1 MSTQRESTKG
11 QVPPLPELLAV
22 IIPHAR
28 PHFGRLVLALL
39 ATIVG
44 SAAALLMPQVLGR
57 LIDGPIAAGDRGAL
71 LPATLLVGGLGL
83 FEAAMVF
90 LRRMVMIPAST
101 TTEFSARM
109 ALFSRLV
116 DLDTTFHD
124 QWPSGQLLTRVT
136 QDLNLIRRWFAF
148 GLIMLINDV
157 VMIIVGTVLM
167 AGTNVIL
174 AGVFL
179 VGSAP
184 LVFLMLRFERQYTR
198 LTRRAQDKSGDVATV
213 VEESVKGIRILKAF
227 GRAPEALEQFGSQAE
242 ELRDLEV
249 ARGLADARMFR
260 WLTLIPNLVIAI
272 CLVVAIWFAALG
284 WVTIGGVVAFFA
296 TATILRNPVSFLG
309 FLVAFSLDALSALAR
324 YKEVMDRDPRITDPT
339 DPTTIPTPR
348 DGAPHGARLEFRN
361 VTFRFDDQGPGEDP
375 LLTGLDLE
383 VNPGERMALVGLT
396 GSGKSTLINLASRLY
411 DVTSGSILIDGVDV
425 REVSRHHLREQ
436 LTVAFEDPTLFSASI
451 RDNVLLGDPDAS
463 EEMLRQSLE
472 VSAASDF
479 VRELDS
485 GVETVIGEEGQGL
498 SGGQRQR
505 LALARAIAARPRL
518 MLLDDPLSALDVHT
532 EAKVTEAL
540 DEALGDTT
548 VLIVAHRPSTV
559 ALADRVALMDRGRVV
574 AVGTHSELLA
584 TSERYRYVI
593 SSFEDDDDAP
603 APAPPPEWVESEIHA
618 TELAEEL

>member
-1 MSTQRESTKG
+1 MSTHGKSAKG
-11 QVPPLPELLAV
+11 QVPPLPELLSV

-28 PHFGRLVLALL
+28 PHLGRLVLALL

-124 QWPSGQLLTRVT
+124 QWPSGQLLTRIT

-157 VMIIVGTVLM
+157 LMILIGTVLM

-174 AGVFL
+174 ALVFL

-260 WLTLIPNLVIAI
+260 WLTLIPNVVIAI
-272 CLVVAIWFAALG
+272 CLVVAIWFASLG

-296 TATILRNPVSFLG
+296 TATILRNPLSFLG
-309 FLVAFSLDALSALAR
+309 FLVAFSLDAMSALAR

-339 DPTTIPTPR
+339 DPTTIPSPV
-348 DGAPHGARLEFRN
+348 DGAPHGAKLEFRN

-375 LLTGLDLE
+375 LLTGLDLA
-383 VNPGERMALVGLT
+383 VHPGERMALVGLT
-396 GSGKSTLINLASRLY
+396 GSGKSTLINLAARLY
-411 DVTSGSILIDGVDV
+411 DVTSGSILVDGVDV
-425 REVSRHHLREQ
+425 REVSRQHLRGQ
-436 LTVAFEDPTLFSASI
+436 MTVAFEDPTLFSASI

-463 EEMLRQSLE
+463 DETLRQALD
-472 VSAASDF
+472 VSAADF
-479 VRELDS
+479 VAELES
-485 GVETVIGEEGQGL
+485 GIDTVIGEEGQGL

-532 EAKVTEAL
+532 EAKVTAAL
-540 DEALGDTT
+540 DDALGETT
-548 VLIVAHRPSTV
+548 ALIVAHRPSTV

-593 SSFEDDDDAP
+593 SSFE
-603 APAPPPEWVESEIHA
+603 EETSG
-618 TELAEEL
+618 TEQAGEL

>member
-1 MSTQRESTKG
+1 MSTQRESTKP
-11 QVPPLPELLAV
+11 QVPPLPQLLSV

-28 PHFGRLVLALL
+28 PHLGRLVLALL
-39 ATIVG
+39 ATFVG
-44 SAAALLMPQVLGR
+44 SAAALAMPQVLGR
-57 LIDGPIAAGDRGAL
+57 LIDGPIASGDRSAL

-83 FEAAMVF
+83 FEAAMVL

-148 GLIMLINDV
+148 GLIMLINDI
-157 VMIIVGTVLM
+157 VMITVGTILM
-167 AGTNVIL
+167 AGTNVLL
-174 AGVFL
+174 AAFFL

-227 GRAPEALEQFGSQAE
+227 GRAPEALEQFGTEAE

-260 WLTLIPNLVIAI
+260 WLTLIPNVVIALS
-272 CLVVAIWFAALG
+272 LVVSIWFAALG
-284 WVTIGGVVAFFA
+284 WVSIGGVVAFFA
-296 TATILRNPVSFLG
+296 TATILRNPVAFLG

-324 YKEVMDRDPRITDPT
+324 YKEVMDREPRITDPT
-339 DPTTIPTPR
+339 DPVTIPAPG
-348 DGAPHGARLEFRN
+348 DGAPLGARLEFRN

-396 GSGKSTLINLASRLY
+396 GSGKSTLINLAARLY
-411 DVTSGSILIDGVDV
+411 DVTSGSVLVDGVDV

-436 LTVAFEDPTLFSASI
+436 LTVAFEDPTLFSASV
-451 RDNVLLGDPDAS
+451 RDNVLLGDPDAP
-463 EEMLRQSLE
+463 EDVLRQSLD
-472 VSAASDF
+472 VSAADF
-479 VRELDS
+479 VEELDS

-505 LALARAIAARPRL
+505 LALARAIAAQPRL

-532 EAKVTEAL
+532 EAKVTQSL
-540 DEALGDTT
+540 DDALGDTT

-593 SSFEDDDDAP
+593 SSFEDE
-603 APAPPPEWVESEIHA
+603 PETTGKA
-618 TELAEEL
+618 GEL